1 LYRRGRAPKIK
12 EMIVHKKY
20 DEILFNE
27 YLCLH
32 LRFFYP
38 HLPFNNFFIYIKQY
52 FFLLFCFFQTLF
64 FIFISPLFYFYYFFC
79 MARKF
84 HTAMN
89 IYINV
94 HDSQYKYFCN
104 HTLCFHAFYSVSIVH
119 IYNDCLNIPI

>member
-1 LYRRGRAPKIK
+1 MYRRGRAPKIK

-32 LRFFYP
+32 LRFF
-38 HLPFNNFFIYIKQY
+38 LSTFAFQQFFDIHKTI
-52 FFLLFCFFQTLF
+52 FFPPLLFFYSLYSLSPSLHY
-64 FIFISPLFYFYYFFC
+64 FIFC

-104 HTLCFHAFYSVSIVH
+104 HTLCFHAFYSVSIFH